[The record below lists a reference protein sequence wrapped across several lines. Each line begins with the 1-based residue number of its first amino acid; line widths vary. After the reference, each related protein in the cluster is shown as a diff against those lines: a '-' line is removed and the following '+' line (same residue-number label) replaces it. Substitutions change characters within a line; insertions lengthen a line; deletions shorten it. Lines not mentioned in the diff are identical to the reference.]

1 AATGLHVQHERGGDQ
16 GALLPRSKHLGVP
29 KFLGVDPET
38 WLFSINEYFTLLKT
52 ATNQQLRIV
61 RFNLKG
67 AVTEWFR
74 WMTRKGL
81 ITDWPRF
88 EESVKNRYGPSMYED
103 PQGALSKELLVS
115 KPTTLDVAFTL
126 ARIMKA
132 RLEDQ
137 GTVSGDNKGA
147 STSDESPYQRAVKT
161 PLLPTPP
168 KANGDESLRMKKIGL
183 HRMQALLEQDE
194 VYSVYEIYHLPLE
207 ADVGKY
213 KSSSRVF
220 TPPRTRSIIRKV

>member
-1 AATGLHVQHERGGDQ
+1 MDENTVRLLLKEQQDAAERLPQHQAEPFKRNLSLYGLSYRQLLGCMFSMKRGG
-16 GALLPRSKHLGVP
+16 G
-29 KFLGVDPET
+29 
-38 WLFSINEYFTLLKT
+38 
-52 ATNQQLRIV
+52 

-88 EESVKNRYGPSMYED
+88 EESVKNRCGPSMYED

-126 ARIMKA
+126 ARIMEA

-137 GTVSGDNKGA
+137 GTVSGANKGA
-147 STSDESPYQRAVKT
+147 STSGESPYQRAVKT

-168 KANGDESLRMKKIGL
+168 KANVNPNA
-183 HRMQALLEQDE
+183 ALN
-194 VYSVYEIYHLPLE
+194 SNAKPLAIKWISPAE
-207 ADVGKY
+207 
-213 KSSSRVF
+213 R
-220 TPPRTRSIIRKV
+220 